1 MGVDSNVL
9 SPYKKKEYSDVVA
22 AKLVS
27 YRTVH
32 NYRPSDITTLLFL
45 AAHAQIDDCN
55 VHLSIWHPKQ
65 RTNFFCLRRESLVEE
80 FGTNSA
86 RLIMPYQEKVTFP
99 KQEESIKA
107 VEKVIGV
114 ADMEQNRAGR
124 SRFVRVCVF
133 CGSSAG
139 KRDCYRDAAAAL
151 GRELV
156 TQFQEPSLAS
166 SSLIV
171 LSSGEPW
178 DAGGQER

>member
-1 MGVDSNVL
+1 M
-9 SPYKKKEYSDVVA
+9 
-22 AKLVS
+22 
-27 YRTVH
+27 
-32 NYRPSDITTLLFL
+32 
-45 AAHAQIDDCN
+45 
-55 VHLSIWHPKQ
+55 
-65 RTNFFCLRRESLVEE
+65 EE

-86 RLIMPYQEKVTFP
+86 RLIMPYQEKVAFP

-139 KRDCYRDAAAAL
+139 KRDCYQDAAVAL

-156 TQFQEPSLAS
+156 TQFLEPSLAS